1 MISMIKKQSY
11 KQDKIPISNANI
23 ALLSKIN
30 TYIYISYIQIYFNYI
45 FQKIYIYIYFKINQ
59 FHFYQTQTSSYLKN
73 NKSTSFCSNK

>member
-30 TYIYISYIQIYFNYI
+30 IYIYFIYSNI
-45 FQKIYIYIYFKINQ
+45 FQLYISKNIYIYIYFKINQ

>member
-30 TYIYISYIQIYFNYI
+30 IYIFHIFKYISIIYF
-45 FQKIYIYIYFKINQ
+45 KKYIYIYLF
-59 FHFYQTQTSSYLKN
+59 
-73 NKSTSFCSNK
+73 

>member
-30 TYIYISYIQIYFNYI
+30 IYIYFIYSNI
-45 FQKIYIYIYFKINQ
+45 FQLYISKYIYIYLF
-59 FHFYQTQTSSYLKN
+59 
-73 NKSTSFCSNK
+73 